1 MDNLNYSQYFT
12 DYDIGSNMEYFYR
25 VSSVDDAENMSDYS
39 EIASAIA
46 LGTDSELIPTEF
58 ALFQNYP
65 NPFNPF
71 TTIQFRVV
79 DPVNVSL
86 NIYDLSGKQIKTLVN
101 SFKNAGKH
109 QVVWDATNNLG
120 QSVAA
125 GMYIYTIQAGDF
137 NQTRKM
143 LLLK

>member
-1 MDNLNYSQYFT
+1 MILAQTWSISIELDLY
-12 DYDIGSNMEYFYR
+12 
-25 VSSVDDAENMSDYS
+25 DAENMSDYS

-46 LGTDSELIPTEF
+46 LGTESELIPTEF

-71 TTIQFRVV
+71 TTIQFRVIE
-79 DPVNVSL
+79 PVNVSL
-86 NIYDLSGKQIKTLVN
+86 NIYDLSGKRIKTLVN
-101 SFKNAGKH
+101 SFKNSGKH